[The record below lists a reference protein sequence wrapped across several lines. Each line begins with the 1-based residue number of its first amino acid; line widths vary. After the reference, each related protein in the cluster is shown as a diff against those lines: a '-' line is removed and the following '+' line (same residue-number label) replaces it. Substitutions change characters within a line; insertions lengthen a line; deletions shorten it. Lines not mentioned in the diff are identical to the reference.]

1 MVVKPSLRRYRVAM
15 AYMRLKTEEYRQQGY
30 GKMPWMDG
38 RGRMGFEDIAE
49 EKALVAESDRIPRYV
64 EERMKSI
71 GCLLWLTLFVS
82 LLSMPVFL
90 VLLLLTGDEHHFLLG
105 IGAGCAA
112 FISLALL
119 RAVEKASLFWFMT
132 EEERR
137 AEGAILTA
145 EYEERWRA
153 KEADEEKVQQE
164 RIAKREADR
173 VLLETFDGAD
183 GKGEV

>member
-49 EKALVAESDRIPRYV
+49 EKALVAVSDRIPRYV

-90 VLLLLTGDEHHFLLG
+90 VLLLLTGD
-105 IGAGCAA
+105 
-112 FISLALL
+112 
-119 RAVEKASLFWFMT
+119 
-132 EEERR
+132 
-137 AEGAILTA
+137 
-145 EYEERWRA
+145 
-153 KEADEEKVQQE
+153 
-164 RIAKREADR
+164 
-173 VLLETFDGAD
+173 
-183 GKGEV
+183 